1 MFHLLFFLYDSVFS
15 SVELFKQ
22 GLVLLVHAE
31 EDEGTVIGEEE
42 GHQIV
47 EGTIVE
53 DDAVGGVHCKGGRM
67 SVIHVIQVDEHG
79 GGGAVVLVIVFD
91 EGLEVDGVNVNLGGE
106 ITGVDIVL
114 ELMTTGSV
122 GRADINAVEDICLKE
137 VAYLGSKLRRGE

>member
-15 SVELFKQ
+15 SVELLKQ

-31 EDEGTVIGEEE
+31 EDEGTVVGEEE
-42 GHQIV
+42 GHQVI

-53 DDAVGGVHCKGGRM
+53 DDAVGGVHCKGGGM

-79 GGGAVVLVIVFD
+79 SGGAVVLVIVFD
-91 EGLEVDGVNVNLGGE
+91 EGLEVDGVNMNLGGE